1 MGRSE
6 PIQFKMPPSQASI
19 WLAVLRTCLQAN
31 RVANVLLVNAFAG
44 IPHHCLSQ
52 SSFVSSAWQPH
63 SDVTCKHC
71 LASVYNLWGSFHG
84 FMSTISSQRKH
95 RLLWNAWH
103 MMHHDTWK
111 LLMENLTLILR
122 GQSYSVSWRSVYTV
136 SATTTQ
142 YNCRKADTAAAML
155 NHLLSWGETNA
166 SESEMNFYWVAT
178 TTTTTTSQEWFRYS
192 WTCAERGTKPKRRV
206 AEPWQQVAEPSAFP
220 VPYSDQ
226 LHSSSFST

>member
-1 MGRSE
+1 MGCSE

-19 WLAVLRTCLQAN
+19 WLAVLQTCLQAN

-111 LLMENLTLILR
+111 LLMENLTLILEEANPIQFP
-122 GQSYSVSWRSVYTV
+122 GAQY
-136 SATTTQ
+136 TQ
-142 YNCRKADTAAAML
+142 YQPPQPSITA
-155 NHLLSWGETNA
+155 G
-166 SESEMNFYWVAT
+166 
-178 TTTTTTSQEWFRYS
+178 
-192 WTCAERGTKPKRRV
+192 KPI
-206 AEPWQQVAEPSAFP
+206 
-220 VPYSDQ
+220 Q
-226 LHSSSFST
+226 LQPC